1 MGRRPLQNI
10 LPKTMKIN
18 ILEMNSK
25 KQILRLSLLIS
36 MFFLFTTCNSDDS
49 KTQNTINYETEIL
62 GTWNLISHTTANT
75 ITETETTIVESG
87 SDYNYTIEFTN
98 NPKFIN
104 TNGNYNVSVE
114 ETNNEN
120 QTINYSY
127 VTNSNANQQEGFH
140 VGEWLINNGD
150 LITRVYDIAP
160 NEPGSYELTTEIV
173 ELTENRL
180 VLKTNN
186 SASSSD
192 NYTVVGHTTLIYER

>member
-1 MGRRPLQNI
+1 
-10 LPKTMKIN
+10 MKIY

-25 KQILRLSLLIS
+25 KQILKLSLLII
-36 MFFLFTTCNSDDS
+36 MFFQFTACNSDDS
-49 KTQNTINYETEIL
+49 KTQNAINYETEIL

-75 ITETETTIVESG
+75 ITESETTIVESG

-140 VGEWLINNGD
+140 VGEWTINNGD

-160 NEPGSYELTTEIV
+160 NETGSYELTTEIV

-192 NYTVVGHTTLIYER
+192 NYTVVGNTTLIYER

>member
-1 MGRRPLQNI
+1 
-10 LPKTMKIN
+10 
-18 ILEMNSK
+18 MNSK
-25 KQILRLSLLIS
+25 KQILKLSLLII
-36 MFFLFTTCNSDDS
+36 MFFQFTACNSDDS
-49 KTQNTINYETEIL
+49 KTQNAINYETEIL

-75 ITETETTIVESG
+75 ITESETTIVESG

-140 VGEWLINNGD
+140 VGEWTINNGD

-160 NEPGSYELTTEIV
+160 NETGSYELTTEIV

-192 NYTVVGHTTLIYER
+192 NYTVVGNTTLIYER